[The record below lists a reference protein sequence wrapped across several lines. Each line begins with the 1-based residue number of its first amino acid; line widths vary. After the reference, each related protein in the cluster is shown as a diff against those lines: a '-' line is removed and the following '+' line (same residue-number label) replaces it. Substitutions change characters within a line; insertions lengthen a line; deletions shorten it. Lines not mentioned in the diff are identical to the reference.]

1 MSGFAD
7 LIQVASSMIELVGAS
22 VASIAAASFV
32 VFTPVALAVTKQVTS
47 TGKSFFFYRRG
58 RGRR

>member
-1 MSGFAD
+1 MTGFGD
-7 LIQVASSMIELVGAS
+7 LLEVASSMIGLVTSS
-22 VASIAAASFV
+22 VAGIATASFV

>member
-7 LIQVASSMIELVGAS
+7 LIEVASGMIGLVT
-22 VASIAAASFV
+22 SIAGFATASFV
-32 VFTPVALAVTKQVTS
+32 VFAPVALAVTKQITG